1 MEIIDLPTRDF
12 ISKHRNDDVRRL
24 ALIGDRYSNV
34 NMTFALGQI
43 QGWQTA
49 RCKLPSWA
57 SVEGIIFPPHLN
69 MEQCSSEQ
77 TALYKHSILTSI
89 IHHPSLTTFI
99 DLTGGF
105 GVDFS
110 FMSRGFGRAIYVEH
124 NSSLCAIA
132 RHNFRLLCISNAEVV
147 NADASNFL
155 RRIPKDTDGL
165 CVFID
170 PSRRDSHG
178 RKIASIAECE
188 PNVLTML
195 TDLAAVADTLMLKL
209 SPMFDWHEA
218 VRELN
223 TEDCGLAVSDVH
235 IVAVRNECKELL
247 IVMRKATGTHSTI
260 TLHCVND
267 DQVFETSS
275 RLSNGRGASV
285 SSVRLS
291 SDPPSVSSVLYVP
304 NAAIM
309 NAGCFAEL
317 SEAYGVSPI
326 SRNSHLFVSSEPID
340 DFPGRRFQILAVSSM
355 NKKDLRRNMAGIT
368 RANIAVR
375 NFPIKADELRKRLKI
390 ADGGDVYIFATT
402 TQDGNHILIIS
413 KKSV

>member
-1 MEIIDLPTRDF
+1 MEIIDQPTRDF
-12 ISKHRNDDVRRL
+12 INKHRNDDVRRL
-24 ALIGDRYSNV
+24 ALIGDKYSNV

-49 RCKLPSWA
+49 RYKLPSWA
-57 SVEGIIFPPHLN
+57 SAEGIIFPPHLN

-89 IHHPSLTTFI
+89 TRHPSPVTFI

-110 FMSRGFGRAIYVEH
+110 FMSRGFERAIYVER

-132 RHNFRLLCISNAEVV
+132 RHNFRLLGISNAEVV
-147 NADASNFL
+147 NTDASGYL
-155 RRIPKDTDGL
+155 QMIPKGTGGR

-178 RKIASIAECE
+178 RKMASIADCE

-195 TDLAAVADTLMLKL
+195 ADIDAIADTLMLKL

-218 VRELN
+218 VRELDSG
-223 TEDCGLAVSDVH
+223 DCGLVVTDVH

-247 IVMRKATGTHSTI
+247 VVMRKVAGSHSPI

-267 DQVFETSS
+267 DQVFVTSPRPS
-275 RLSNGRGASV
+275 KGRVASV

-291 SDPPSVSSVLYVP
+291 SSILYVP

-317 SEAYGVSPI
+317 SEAFGVSPI
-326 SRNSHLFVSSEPID
+326 SLNSHLFVSSGPVD

-375 NFPIKADELRKRLKI
+375 NFPMKADQLRERLKI
-390 ADGGDVYIFATT
+390 ADGGDIYIFATT
-402 TQDGNHILIIS
+402 TRDGNHILIIS